1 MRNQDLHNDLGLL
14 TEDQYRTTFEVTG
27 DGSNFMGLSNSGAI
41 ARALVTFM
49 HETGYLV
56 EEMVRDD
63 GDLVELLLVVEHAL
77 SEASGLELRQAIE
90 PIRGPLE
97 DLLNLASNDGLT
109 PL

>member
-1 MRNQDLHNDLGLL
+1 MRNQDLHNALGLL
-14 TEDQYRTTFEVTG
+14 TEDQYRQTFEVTG

-41 ARALVTFM
+41 ARALVTYM
-49 HETGYLV
+49 HETGYIV